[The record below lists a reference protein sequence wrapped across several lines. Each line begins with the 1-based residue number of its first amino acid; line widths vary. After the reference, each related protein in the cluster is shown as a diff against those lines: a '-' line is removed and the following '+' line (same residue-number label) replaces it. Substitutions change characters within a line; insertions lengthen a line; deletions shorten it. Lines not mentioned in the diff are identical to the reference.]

1 MVMFHGYV
9 SHNQMVTHSL
19 SHADWWPSTVCGITL
34 GRHLPKLPID
44 GLQAAEGQRNKEHQ
58 QYEEE
63 HQEDEEV
70 DEKSTEFWEK
80 WVTYGDLTA
89 KMFEQFECSSLC
101 IFQCSTRC

>member
-1 MVMFHGYV
+1 MAMWN
-9 SHNQMVTHSL
+9 NQMVTHSL
-19 SHADWWPSTVCGITL
+19 SHGDCWPSANCL
-34 GRHLPKLPID
+34 RHHLRPSPSTEIAW

-63 HQEDEEV
+63 HQEDEGV

-89 KMFEQFECSSLC
+89 GEDVWTVWM
-101 IFQCSTRC
+101 